1 MVCETQKEN
10 KAAEDH
16 KRLDFNLREIEM
28 ETGIPQASVHWITKF
43 DLGLTP
49 FKLSNV

>member
-10 KAAEDH
+10 KAVEDH

-28 ETGIPQASVHWITKF
+28 ETGIPQASVH
-43 DLGLTP
+43 
-49 FKLSNV
+49 